1 MNKQKQTNNV
11 FTWVFIL
18 FCCIVSRLLS
28 TIYYI
33 EDIDSLRFALSMVEY
48 DVEKLQPH
56 FPAYPVFC
64 FLAKF
69 IYVLT
74 GRYSLAFSIIGG
86 ISTFFTI
93 FFTLKIVKIKCTSQ
107 LGIIAILILFMN
119 PLLWLMSNRYMPDI
133 LGLACLLGAFYY
145 ILESI
150 HPDGKNSSLYS
161 YIGYFL
167 AAILLGI
174 KVSYIPLLIPVLLIG
189 LKNNN
194 IMKLFYAGGMGL
206 LLWLIPL
213 LWMTGWKTLLGSALN
228 QTQGHFTDFGGTV
241 STNPDLWLRLNKII
255 ESVVADGFGLYWQ
268 GRHLITVVS
277 TILLLIIIF
286 SNWKSI
292 VGRTKQSLFGQN
304 HIYHKPL
311 LIGCIFYSVWLFV
324 GQNVIYKSRHI
335 IPLLP
340 FFSIGIA
347 IACNKI
353 LNYTKKQ
360 TDSFQRILKGWYPY
374 CIGILVCFLLSYSYV
389 TIHTV
394 IQHTR
399 PTAIAQIQ
407 RYLLEKTSQ
416 SNNELKIVSVPL
428 IKYYLVSQGVKAE
441 YIPIRTSKD
450 LHQLND
456 LNSEFVVIGTKIP
469 NRNPK
474 KESTFY
480 HNPYVNRMWSEIPVY
495 EY

>member
-1 MNKQKQTNNV
+1 MNKQEQTNHL
-11 FTWVFIL
+11 FTWGIIL
-18 FCCIVSRLLS
+18 LCCIVSRLLS

-48 DVEKLQPH
+48 DIAKLQPH

-64 FLAKF
+64 FIAKF

-74 GRYSLAFSIIGG
+74 GRYSVAFSIIGG
-86 ISTFFTI
+86 ISTFLTI
-93 FFTLKIVKIKCTSQ
+93 FFTLKIGKIRGTSQ
-107 LGIIAILILFMN
+107 LGIIAIFILFMN
-119 PLLWLMSNRYMPDI
+119 PLLWLMSNRYMPD
-133 LGLACLLGAFYY
+133 LMGLACLLGALYF
-145 ILESI
+145 ILESV
-150 HPDGKNSSLYS
+150 HKDGNNSTFYG

-174 KVSYIPLLIPVLLIG
+174 KVSYIPLLIPILLIG
-189 LKNNN
+189 LKNRNRLKF
-194 IMKLFYAGGMGL
+194 IIVGCAGL
-206 LLWLIPL
+206 LLWLIPI
-213 LWMTGWKTLLGSALN
+213 LWMAGWKTLLESALN
-228 QTQGHFTDFGGTV
+228 QTQGHFTDFGGAV

-255 ESVVADGFGLYWQ
+255 ESIVADGFGLFWQ
-268 GRHLITVVS
+268 GRHLITALS
-277 TILLLIIIF
+277 TILLLVIIF

-292 VGRTKQSLFGQN
+292 VGRAEQSLFGQK
-304 HIYHKPL
+304 HIYHKSL
-311 LIGCIFYSVWLFV
+311 LIGCIIYAVWLFV

-353 LNYTKKQ
+353 LINTKKQ
-360 TDSFQRILKGWYPY
+360 TDSIQRILKGWYPY
-374 CIGILVCFLLSYSYV
+374 SIGILVCFLLCYSYV

-399 PTAIAQIQ
+399 PTAIAQIH

-416 SNNELKIVSVPL
+416 SNHELNIVSVPL
-428 IKYYLVSQGVKAE
+428 IQYYLVSQGVKAE
-441 YIPIRTSKD
+441 YIPIRSPKD
-450 LHQLND
+450 LQQLND
-456 LNSEFVVIGTKIP
+456 LKSEYVAIGTQLP

-474 KESTFY
+474 KELIFY
-480 HNPYVNRMWSEIPVY
+480 HNPYVNKMWSELHVY